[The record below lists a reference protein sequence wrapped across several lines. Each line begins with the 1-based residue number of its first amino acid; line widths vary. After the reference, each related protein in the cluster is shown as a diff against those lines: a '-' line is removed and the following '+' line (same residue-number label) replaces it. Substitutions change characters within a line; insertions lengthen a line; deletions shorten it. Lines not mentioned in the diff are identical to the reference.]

1 MARATN
7 NGSIKVLIA
16 DDHRSFGEALQ
27 VALDKERDLTVIE
40 VVTDGVGAV
49 DAAAE
54 LAPDVVVLD
63 MQMPGMD
70 GIEATR
76 RIVDASSDSKVIVLS
91 GLDDDVGLARAVQ
104 AGARG
109 YLRKTEAVMTVA
121 DAIRHAAR
129 DEPLNTRA
137 ELEESLSRLRRRKAR
152 DGNLRKRLDRLTPR
166 EVEIL
171 QLLADGRSVA
181 EIAE

>member
-76 RIVDASSDSKVIVLS
+76 RIVDASSGSQAPFRRVREDTC
-91 GLDDDVGLARAVQ
+91 AR
-104 AGARG
+104 
-109 YLRKTEAVMTVA
+109 
-121 DAIRHAAR
+121 
-129 DEPLNTRA
+129 
-137 ELEESLSRLRRRKAR
+137 
-152 DGNLRKRLDRLTPR
+152 PR
-166 EVEIL
+166 P
-171 QLLADGRSVA
+171 
-181 EIAE
+181 